1 VDAEVSGARG
11 LEDALEAMGMPAYAA
26 VPPTGYTNRGLDWIN
41 PSSQLAKINFGLDLA
56 TGTVPGVRVGPIGGD
71 DPRRVVEGFA
81 AEILGG
87 RVVAATLDTAS
98 RVGPGSRPSAPERAV
113 ALMLASP
120 DFQVR

>member
-1 VDAEVSGARG
+1 
-11 LEDALEAMGMPAYAA
+11 MPAYSA
-26 VPPTGYTNRGLDWIN
+26 VPPTGYTNRGVDWLN

-56 TGTVPGVRVGPIGGD
+56 TGAVPGVRVGAIGGD
-71 DPRRVVEGFA
+71 PRHVAEAFA

-87 RVVAATLDTAS
+87 RFMASTLDTAA